1 MPELCA
7 NCVLL
12 VEDEPSIRNLLSSHL
27 EKGGFQSI
35 HAVDGIDAI
44 VKLRD
49 TLPKVII
56 SDLEMPRMS
65 GIEFIRVVRRRFPTI
80 PVIVLSGLTPDGF
93 PANTGP
99 DLWLEKS
106 DVRFPDVLRAVEEL
120 ALKTPDYVD
129 PPQVVTPPARTRPG
143 FAGYFML
150 TCPDCLR
157 TFRAERTLGNKGV
170 KGTAVCPHCEALVP
184 YLMERSEPA
193 PAPTNP
199 RMG

>member
-1 MPELCA
+1 LSQVCP

-12 VEDEPSIRNLLSSHL
+12 VEPEPSIRNLLSVRLQKS
-27 EKGGFQSI
+27 GFIPIQ
-35 HAVDGIDAI
+35 AVDGIDAI
-44 VKLRD
+44 IKLRD

-65 GIEFIRVVRRRFPTI
+65 GFEFIQVVRRRFPTI
-80 PVIVLSGLTPDGF
+80 PVIVLSGSSPGGS
-93 PANTGP
+93 PVKTGP
-99 DLWLEKS
+99 DRWLEKS
-106 DVRFPDVLRAVEEL
+106 IGRFPDVLHAVKDL
-120 ALKTPDYVD
+120 ARKTPDYVD
-129 PPQVVTPPARTRPG
+129 PQQIVTTPVRTRLG
-143 FAGYFML
+143 LTGYFML